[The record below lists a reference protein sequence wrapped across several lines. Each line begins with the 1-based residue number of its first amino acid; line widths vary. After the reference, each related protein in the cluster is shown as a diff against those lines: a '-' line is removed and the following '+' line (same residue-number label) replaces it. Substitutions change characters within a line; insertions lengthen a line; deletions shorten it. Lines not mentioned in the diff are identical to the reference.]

1 GGAAG
6 LLASRAPQLAARLPQ
21 LSPLG
26 RTVAQEV
33 VATPIYEALRAM
45 AGQEPELAQ
54 SLATFGGAGA
64 GALAA
69 QRLFGARRLPVLG
82 GAVAGAALGAQP
94 FVDPERRLE
103 ETLAQALPLGGA
115 VGLLSPLG
123 RASQPPTPRPPAGET
138 RLRLP
143 ERPPQPEGPAQL
155 RLPFP
160 DVPKLE
166 PEVLRQEIVPSATA
180 GPPLLRREIP
190 RPEAPF
196 QLNLDFGEQI
206 SNNPVAKAAGFI
218 ASGGSPRSLRPVHEV
233 VGDKQSLPRNLFF
246 TLPKRLREQLGEI
259 DESIKQLNAHME
271 RLLRQHNVD
280 MPAQLPQQ
288 A

>member
-123 RASQPPTPRPPAGET
+123 RASQPPTPRPPARDRIT
-138 RLRLP
+138 VRTP
-143 ERPPQPEGPAQL
+143 EPPAQL

-180 GPPLLRREIP
+180 EIG
-190 RPEAPF
+190 RASCR
-196 QLNLDFGEQI
+196 G
-206 SNNPVAKAAGFI
+206 AG
-218 ASGGSPRSLRPVHEV
+218 
-233 VGDKQSLPRNLFF
+233 
-246 TLPKRLREQLGEI
+246 
-259 DESIKQLNAHME
+259 
-271 RLLRQHNVD
+271 
-280 MPAQLPQQ
+280 
-288 A
+288 

>member
-103 ETLAQALPLGGA
+103 ETLAQALPLGEPWDCC
-115 VGLLSPLG
+115 LLLEE
-123 RASQPPTPRPPAGET
+123 RHNPPH
-138 RLRLP
+138 L
-143 ERPPQPEGPAQL
+143 
-155 RLPFP
+155 
-160 DVPKLE
+160 V
-166 PEVLRQEIVPSATA
+166 
-180 GPPLLRREIP
+180 
-190 RPEAPF
+190 
-196 QLNLDFGEQI
+196 
-206 SNNPVAKAAGFI
+206 
-218 ASGGSPRSLRPVHEV
+218 
-233 VGDKQSLPRNLFF
+233 
-246 TLPKRLREQLGEI
+246 
-259 DESIKQLNAHME
+259 
-271 RLLRQHNVD
+271 
-280 MPAQLPQQ
+280 PQQ
-288 A
+288 ARRDFACQSVLHSQRARHN